1 MLTIPVTMLSAI
13 YMLLLA
19 VAYFSKERITNSEI
33 KVYSN
38 MIKLACVG
46 IVLDAISALLVVYNM
61 TDTMYFRLVT
71 ILIFMYYIMWSG
83 LFLIYTYIISFKKPN
98 MSDKEFLKKHKKRLQ
113 IIFSLFAICAL
124 LIPIMP
130 LNYEM
135 QGNNIYP
142 TGLSTD
148 ITYFVA
154 GFLSMILML
163 LLMIMNHKNIRSK
176 KYVPV
181 YMLII
186 LFLVT
191 VIIQKATPGL
201 ILTTSVE
208 CFITFLMY
216 FTVENPD
223 VQMISELYKNK
234 KIIEKSN
241 EDTSKFMFRITGDLK
256 RPIKE
261 LISVSNDMKTMKNKE
276 ELLEANKYIS
286 NYSNQL
292 DYLLDKALNISTMD
306 TQKLKIY
313 ENKYNVHNIFKE
325 IAYRATEEI
334 KEPVKFNYQIGSS
347 IPTYLYGDAIKLKQ
361 AITAVLRISKSFTEE
376 GFINLDVNSIIR
388 YNFCRLIITIED
400 SGRGVSIDRI
410 NEILSITDDKLS
422 TINLDKIED
431 NDLDI
436 FAVKKIVN
444 LIGGSLMIKSEEA
457 KGTTITI
464 TLDQKIVETKETEL
478 AKKLENYEQAI
489 YGDKK
494 VLLIDDDEEELAKIK
509 ASLEKEDIDVST
521 SMFGRDAIERVIA
534 KNKYDLIILD
544 DELSDINALNILEE
558 LQKIKIFKT
567 PVVVMINDN
576 KEGIKLQYLKDGFTD
591 TISKS
596 KLDTEINRIIKRFKA

>member
-1 MLTIPVTMLSAI
+1 MLTIPITFISAT

-19 VAYFSKERITNSEI
+19 IAYFSKERITNIEN
-33 KVYSN
+33 KLYAN
-38 MIKLACVG
+38 MIKLSCFG
-46 IVLDAISALLVVYNM
+46 IIMDSISCLLLINNLQE
-61 TDTMYFRLVT
+61 TPYFKMATL
-71 ILIFMYYIMWSG
+71 FMFVYYIMWSG
-83 LFLIYTYIISFKKPN
+83 LFLIYILVVSLKKPN
-98 MSDKEFLKKHKKRLQ
+98 MNDKDFDQKYLPMVKIVFYAYVICSFVVIFL
-113 IIFSLFAICAL
+113 
-124 LIPIMP
+124 P
-130 LNYEM
+130 LNYHIEN
-135 QGNNIYP
+135 GIVFP
-142 TGLSTD
+142 EGPSVSL
-148 ITYFVA
+148 TYFIA
-154 GFLSMILML
+154 GFVSLTLMFILL
-163 LLMIMNHKNIRSK
+163 IINRKQIKSK
-176 KYVPV
+176 KYVPL
-181 YMLII
+181 YSLII
-186 LFLVT
+186 LLGVAAL
-191 VIIQKATPGL
+191 IQNLNPGI
-201 ILTTSVE
+201 ILTTAVE

-241 EDTSKFMFRITGDLK
+241 EDTSKFMFRINGDLK
-256 RPIKE
+256 KPIKE
-261 LISVSNDMKTMKNKE
+261 LISISNEMKNMKTKE

-325 IAYRATEEI
+325 IAYRANEEI
-334 KEPVKFNYQIGSS
+334 KDPVKFNYQIGSS

-361 AITAVLRISKSFTEE
+361 AITAVLRISKFFTEE

-400 SGRGVSIDRI
+400 SGRGISIDRI

-478 AKKLENYEQAI
+478 SKKLENYEQAI

-509 ASLEKEDIDVST
+509 ASLQKEDIEVST
-521 SMFGRDAIERVIA
+521 SMFGRDAVERVIA

-558 LQKIKIFKT
+558 LQKIKHFKT